1 MGGAGVF
8 LAVGAGADLGAAGD
22 GFGGEVDEA
31 EAVVGGFGA
40 GEEGF
45 PLGEFGGEEFAGG
58 VGLINEDPEVEAV
71 GEAAGLGLGGEEDE
85 EEEGEGAE
93 GAVELE
99 ARPEPADGEEGGEEE
114 EPFWGG

>member
-8 LAVGAGADLGAAGD
+8 LAIGAGADLGAAGD
-22 GFGGEVDEA
+22 GFSGEVDEA

-58 VGLINEDPEVEAV
+58 VGLVNEDPEVETV
-71 GEAAGLGLGGEEDE
+71 RKAAGLGLSSEEDE

-93 GAVELE
+93 GALELE

>member
-1 MGGAGVF
+1 
-8 LAVGAGADLGAAGD
+8 LAVGTGADLGAAGD

-40 GEEGF
+40 GEKGF

-58 VGLINEDPEVEAV
+58 VGLVNEDPEVKAV

-99 ARPEPADGEEGGEEE
+99 ARPEPADGKEGGEEE

>member
-1 MGGAGVF
+1 
-8 LAVGAGADLGAAGD
+8 LAVGTGADLGAAGD

-40 GEEGF
+40 GEKGF

-58 VGLINEDPEVEAV
+58 VGLVNEDPEVKAV

-93 GAVELE
+93 GAGEAK
-99 ARPEPADGEEGGEEE
+99 ARPEPADGKEGGEEE
-114 EPFWGG
+114 EPFRGG